1 LKEFVDIKKELAG
14 KKDWSTINSVAVKTQ
29 F

>member
-1 LKEFVDIKKELAG
+1 LEEFVDIKKELAG
-14 KKDWSTINSVAVKTQ
+14 EKDWNALNSVAVKTQ